1 MIRKLISASAGTLSI
16 LIILVGTAMLFVEGV
31 VLVKD
36 IIAHATSDIAAMLE
50 YFNIKYCLR
59 WTAIMGLTGTI
70 TYVLSDVLWETDRK
84 QRP

>member
-1 MIRKLISASAGTLSI
+1 MFRKLISASAGILSI
-16 LIILVGTAMLFVEGV
+16 LTIFVGTAMLFAEGV

-36 IIAHATSDIAAMLE
+36 IIAHATSDIVAMLE

-70 TYVLSDVLWETDRK
+70 TYVLSDVLWEINER
-84 QRP
+84 